1 MVPGQVELQTGVAVK
16 GVELLE
22 LTDGSRGLNATELR
36 VIGVTV
42 TVIMVEVPFVVPLR
56 VALT

>member
-22 LTDGSRGLNATELR
+22 LTDGSRGLNATELS